1 MLKQTLPPLAVVCL
15 FSDNSLVI
23 SLCSRAVGYSHNLYF
38 VGFLRNPGRTQ
49 PGHEMF
55 MNLERYWPSEIPSAG
70 DLILLER
77 GKPHLPL
84 VIALVKNWFWL
95 WRRWSLDEHAAWN
108 FLFTTCTY
116 LHIGRFDDMFHSI
129 FLAEQ
134 QMSKR
139 LGIERWPVMN
149 IWWLC
154 PKFFYWHGTLGIA
167 TRCVEKLIKTL
178 RSQHVTFACVWY
190 TLPNKWKI
198 GSPQKNIQTCGPQ
211 IPHSVASWACSEI
224 EVQPQWTTG
233 IGTEVTRCGTFWMQH
248 DARKTARRRWD
259 KKSYQKGWVHV
270 ESVLG
275 H

>member
-1 MLKQTLPPLAVVCL
+1 MKAM
-15 FSDNSLVI
+15 VI
-23 SLCSRAVGYSHNLYF
+23 GWTCC
-38 VGFLRNPGRTQ
+38 
-49 PGHEMF
+49 M
-55 MNLERYWPSEIPSAG
+55 
-70 DLILLER
+70 
-77 GKPHLPL
+77 KLPL
-84 VIALVKNWFWL
+84 YN
-95 WRRWSLDEHAAWN
+95 
-108 FLFTTCTY
+108 
-116 LHIGRFDDMFHSI
+116 LHISAHWTIWWYVSFNFPCWTTN
-129 FLAEQ
+129 EQ
-134 QMSKR
+134 TV
-139 LGIERWPVMN
+139 GIEHWPVMN

-211 IPHSVASWACSEI
+211 IPRSVASWACSEI